1 MDKVYIIFAKPPPN
15 RADYYIRKMTRGVL
29 IPFSKYFDFI
39 LIHVFRVKYL
49 MFAYFNE
56 HNEKKR

>member
-15 RADYYIRKMTRGVL
+15 RADYYIRKMTRVL
-29 IPFSKYFDFI
+29 IPFSKYFDFN

-56 HNEKKR
+56 HNDKKR